1 MCFGL
6 SVQFII
12 IIKTNVNELLVSD
25 KMCNTVNV
33 LVPVRQTCDPRG
45 NSEPPKN

>member
-12 IIKTNVNELLVSD
+12 IIKNNVNELLVSD
-25 KMCNTVNV
+25 KMSNTVN
-33 LVPVRQTCDPRG
+33 VRQTCDPRG